1 MCIGV
6 VPGCSIYE
14 YVSFDAAGQD
24 SQTAATG
31 GPAVR
36 LLCWALGKFFCV
48 MFFSYMCFLTVHQNV
63 LPSTC
68 LQYGVTSYCRM
79 LTCCCLRDASFCCL
93 FILLLLVV
101 VRISVI
107 YTVYT
112 SGLFMCLT

>member
-1 MCIGV
+1 MSMCHLMRLVRIV
-6 VPGCSIYE
+6 TLLQLVDLLYDC
-14 YVSFDAAGQD
+14 FAGP
-24 SQTAATG
+24 SE
-31 GPAVR
+31 R
-36 LLCWALGKFFCV
+36 FFCV
-48 MFFSYMCFLTVHQNV
+48 MLFSYMCFLIVHQNV

-93 FILLLLVV
+93 FILLLFVV